1 MTTMRVEQSNWRE
14 IARSGACGVSGPLSL
29 AQANRHCCFLEHTPS
44 SGPYAHAENPTFNE
58 RPTLLQQGLF
68 SFFYLVAL
76 TISTMAQAQ
85 YETVLDEM
93 VLTVEQ
99 ESHTTYLRH

>member
-1 MTTMRVEQSNWRE
+1 M
-14 IARSGACGVSGPLSL
+14 P
-29 AQANRHCCFLEHTPS
+29 
-44 SGPYAHAENPTFNE
+44 
-58 RPTLLQQGLF
+58 LQQGLF
-68 SFFYLVAL
+68 SFFYLAAL

-93 VLTVEQ
+93 VSAVEQ